1 MRCPKC
7 SFISFD
13 VVEKCVKCGKK
24 ISAAADEL
32 HGMATSNAP
41 PVFLRFDFSEP
52 EPEAASEG
60 GAEAFDL
67 GGGEEGVFDL
77 GGDEAPSLEVGGLDL
92 GIGEAAA
99 EPAPDLSGS
108 AAAVAEESAAPSFEI
123 SDLAPA
129 QEEAAPAG
137 VAAEE
142 LEFAGA
148 SAPPPQA
155 ARSGSGLADLRV
167 EGIDLEA
174 SPGAGK
180 GKIMPSVKTGT
191 ALDDFD
197 VDLGE
202 LIPKKKQ

>member
-99 EPAPDLSGS
+99 EPVLDLGGT
-108 AAAVAEESAAPSFEI
+108 AAAVIEEPAAPSFEI

-129 QEEAAPAG
+129 QEAAAP
-137 VAAEE
+137 AEE

-155 ARSGSGLADLRV
+155 ARSGPGLADLRV

-180 GKIMPSVKTGT
+180 GKVMPSVKTGT